1 MKEVF
6 YINNQFLKFYSFFQ
20 KRLFLLKVSS
30 IRGASLIEL
39 LVVVSIMLFITGGTI
54 KLLLPY
60 TMQIQNLVHSQMS
73 EGSLRELLSGLETQ
87 SCTETFSGKKIG
99 QSIDQIKDEA
109 GVPLFDRQSSD
120 MFQRNLKV
128 IKMQSSPL
136 KSLCSSIT
144 ANASG
149 DCPSGCSDPGSFP
162 GVCVGGSS
170 NATKGY
176 AEVEVYFSRPGSLF
190 EKEDEALLCNSS
202 DQRGCYKQ
210 SCRLR
215 LSGTHTGVSGT
226 TIGSCKV
233 MGCLAGSGSG
243 GGTGDCYTVED
254 AVGSPSSATLVG
266 CGTTQDITQSKT
278 TAYGFNAGH
287 SGTGVNS
294 TFIGY
299 GAGKS
304 STGIDNTFLGYQA
317 GFSNSTGNEN
327 TFLGAYVGYYNLSGE
342 KNSFFGKG
350 SGHRNRVGSHN
361 TFLGYQAGN
370 TNRVGNQNTFVG
382 YQAGLVST
390 GNENTFLGHLAGSTN
405 TTGIQNIFIGEETKA
420 DNDGNSNVVIGYKA
434 SGSKESTVI
443 GFEAGGS
450 DQGTAIG
457 YQASG
462 GVAIGYKASGG
473 IAIGKEAQGGIAIG
487 NKAKGG
493 IAIGSQ
499 AEGGIAI
506 GYNAKAN
513 GNNISIGNSAGKAKS
528 MKCCNTIIGY
538 QAGENTLGHGNT
550 FLGNGAGQHNTG
562 DSAPGVNAPGSFNTF
577 IGHLAGNANTTG
589 RKNVF
594 LGYAAGTTN
603 TTGGGNT
610 IISSAISS
618 VPLTGSGNTIV
629 GWGTVVGS
637 SSSNILIGATG
648 TNILNENKK
657 FYLGSGTNSW
667 LSGDIDTYDIGI
679 TDGTTRRRFCLYGD
693 NCLANSSRTL
703 KKNIKIF
710 TDYKKALE
718 DILNTPLF
726 NYRYKNEKIYHT
738 KKRMGIISEELPAHL
753 QVLKKDEVSQ
763 PDWSSI
769 FGTFW
774 ASIKALHKKLMSF
787 KTEFKSLI
795 EKIKSQIENLKTE
808 LFKEIKN
815 LKKDMA
821 GLKTELTDTK
831 TKLKN
836 TERSLSSANTE
847 LTETKAELT
856 EMKIEFKALKKKLK
870 QLDQRVRNSQKTD

>member
-299 GAGKS
+299 QVGKS

-420 DNDGNSNVVIGYKA
+420 DNDGNSNVVVGYKA

-450 DQGTAIG
+450 DQDTAIG
-457 YQASG
+457 YQARG
-462 GVAIGYKASGG
+462 GVAIGYKASGH
-473 IAIGKEAQGGIAIG
+473 IAIGKEARGGIAIGSKAKGGIAIG
-487 NKAKGG
+487 NKA
-493 IAIGSQ
+493 
-499 AEGGIAI
+499 EGGIAI
-506 GYNAKAN
+506 GYEAKSS
-513 GNNISIGNSAGKAKS
+513 GFNISIGRYAGKAKS
-528 MKCCNTIIGY
+528 TLCCNTIIGY
-538 QAGENTLGHGNT
+538 QAGEKTIGGGNT
-550 FLGNGAGQHNTG
+550 FVGNGAGQLTTG
-562 DSAPGVNAPGSFNTF
+562 TSVNPTGPGSFNTF
-577 IGHLAGNANTTG
+577 LGYLSGGGNTMGQNNT
-589 RKNVF
+589 F
-594 LGYAAGTTN
+594 IGYAAGLNN
-603 TTGGGNT
+603 TTGDNNIVIGASTYFSSNGTGDNN
-610 IISSAISS
+610 IIIGAMH
-618 VPLTGSGNTIV
+618 G
-629 GWGTVVGS
+629 GS
-637 SSSNILIGATG
+637 SSGQFRLGHGVGWLTGGIG
-648 TNILNENKK
+648 
-657 FYLGSGTNSW
+657 
-667 LSGDIDTYDIGI
+667 TYDIGV
-679 TDGTTRRRFCLYGD
+679 TSGTTRRRFCLYGD

-703 KKNIKIF
+703 KKNIKVF

-738 KKRMGIISEELPAHL
+738 KKRMGIISEELPTHL

-774 ASIKALHKKLMSF
+774 ASIKALHIKLMDF
-787 KTEFKSLI
+787 KTELKSLI
-795 EKIKSQIENLKTE
+795 EKIKSQIENLKIE
-808 LFKEIKN
+808 LFKEIANLNIKSES
-815 LKKDMA
+815 LKKEVAD
-821 GLKTELTDTK
+821 LKTELADTK
-831 TKLKN
+831 SKLKN

-847 LTETKAELT
+847 FKETKTELT
-856 EMKIEFKALKKKLK
+856 EMKTEFKALKKRLN
-870 QLDQRVRNSQKTD
+870 QLDQTVRNSQKTD